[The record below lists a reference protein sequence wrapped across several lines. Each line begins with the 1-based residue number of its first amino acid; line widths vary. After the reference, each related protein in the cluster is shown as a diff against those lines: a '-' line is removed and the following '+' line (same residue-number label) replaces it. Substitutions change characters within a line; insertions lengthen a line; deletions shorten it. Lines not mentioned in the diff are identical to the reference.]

1 MLLLPLLLACEA
13 RLSRRAFNTHTAA
26 AAVAVAAPATAAS
39 TQPPPYTWSVV
50 PGIGSRARLYA
61 LVTLSNGIRGLVC
74 ADSARPRF
82 ELAACVGCGSLD
94 DPEGLEGLAHLG
106 EHMTLACDPFNLQG
120 FVDEERQGDTN
131 AFTGERTTTF
141 YTSFDTTKRVARSR
155 SAASA
160 KSAVIDATKEDV
172 AEASRR
178 FAELFVRALSSSV
191 SQAAPV
197 AIVRN
202 EVGRIDNE
210 MRQIIRS
217 PSRGLTEIGAYKARA
232 SEGSAWR
239 HLGRGDV
246 TTLRVVSDEEAR
258 RVADAVYEL
267 RRERYRPEGITFAA
281 IAPLPLDEAVA
292 RVADAFARLP
302 TMSKD
307 AAPARAAPAVTPFA
321 DLDADAAI
329 SRPVA
334 LERPGRR
341 ATLTLA
347 WDVAFDDPLMEARRK
362 PLDLIGHALTAPHP
376 ASLAALLR
384 ARGLVPLAVELEPA
398 IVAKTVARADGWA
411 LWQLDL
417 SLATGAESRWR
428 EAAALAIAAVNR
440 LAAQGLPEHIGRE
453 VQVMADATWKFSS
466 RPPTALELASDLQL
480 EKAAELSVVGARSFV
495 GSPEALS
502 ASANEIAAQL
512 AARKPIVTVW
522 HDDVSVLGVDDSA
535 AERRLPPPLGSV
547 LQPLIPLR
555 ATPRPTDDAGPGRA
569 SSSGSSSLGG
579 GSAAGAANSAADQWA
594 RLYTSSIRPSE
605 LQPPP
610 PNIWIPTDLSRVVE
624 KPMSRTGYRVASP
637 VIGAGRLGD
646 GGPNSGIGTLQL
658 PGCVDRRTLAS
669 ITGSKA
675 ALEAAMCLARPN
687 GYALQRPLAVAALQI
702 NSPIP
707 ASAGARQG
715 ARGELWRLTLLQELS
730 EYTAPAALAG
740 LKCDV
745 SFNAAG
751 MRIVAS
757 GYAQKLPKYMA
768 LLLRRTL
775 RHLPPTATSPALAAA
790 RRSAVFAA
798 KADERSPPGRLDE
811 LRRASPEQLQQEMA
825 RLFGSVGSAKLL
837 LAGALSSEAADALN
851 GVVLRE
857 LEPLLVR
864 SSASLARGS
873 RAVALERSSSS
884 AEELA
889 AELSSEADQ
898 LNGWSNLLYKPR
910 FATSYAA
917 NACLDPAIARALD
930 QCGGL

>member
-1 MLLLPLLLACEA
+1 MLLLHVLLALTA
-13 RLSRRAFNTHTAA
+13 RLSRRAFNTHAA
-26 AAVAVAAPATAAS
+26 AATVTAVAAPATAVAM
-39 TQPPPYTWSVV
+39 QRLPYTWSVV
-50 PGIGSRARLYA
+50 PGIGSRSRLYA
-61 LVTLSNGIRGLVC
+61 LVTFSNGIRGLIC
-74 ADSARPRF
+74 ADAARPRF

-94 DPEGLEGLAHLG
+94 DPEGLEGLAHLA
-106 EHMTLACDPFNLQG
+106 EHLTLACDPFKLQD

-141 YTSFDTTKRVARSR
+141 YTSFDTTKRVSRSR

-160 KSAVIDATKEDV
+160 SSAIIDATKEDV

-178 FAELFVRALSSSV
+178 FAELFARALTST
-191 SQAAPV
+191 PV
-197 AIVRN
+197 PLGIVRN

-210 MRQIIRS
+210 MRQIIKS
-217 PSRGLTEIGAYKARA
+217 PSRGLIEIGSYKARA

-246 TTLRVVSDEEAR
+246 TTLRVGSDEEAR
-258 RVADAVYEL
+258 RVCDAVCEL
-267 RRERYRPEGITFAA
+267 RRDRYRPEGITFSA

-302 TMSKD
+302 KSFKN
-307 AAPARAAPAVTPFA
+307 AAPVRAAPAVTPFA

-334 LERPGRR
+334 LQRPGRR
-341 ATLTLA
+341 AVLTLA
-347 WDVAFDDPLMEARRK
+347 WDVAFDDPSLEARRK

-376 ASLAALLR
+376 ESLAALLR
-384 ARGLVPLAVELEPA
+384 ARGLVPLEVELEPA
-398 IVAKTVARADGWA
+398 IAAKTVARADGWA
-411 LWQLDL
+411 LWQLEITL
-417 SLATGAESRWR
+417 VNGAETRWR
-428 EAAALAIAAVNR
+428 EAAALAVAAVCR
-440 LAAQGLPEHIGRE
+440 LAKQGLPEYIGRE
-453 VQVMADATWKFSS
+453 VQVMTDAAWKFSS

-480 EKAAELSVVGARSFV
+480 ETSPDLSVVGARSFV

-502 ASANEIAAQL
+502 ASANEIAVQL

-522 HDDVSVLGVDDSA
+522 HDDVSVLGVADGA
-535 AERRLPPPLGSV
+535 LQPKLPPPLGNV
-547 LQPLIPLR
+547 AALTPL
-555 ATPRPTDDAGPGRA
+555 
-569 SSSGSSSLGG
+569 
-579 GSAAGAANSAADQWA
+579 SAAPSSTDETSAGEAWAKLYAASVRQ
-594 RLYTSSIRPSE
+594 SE
-605 LQPPP
+605 LHPPP
-610 PNIWIPTDLSRVVE
+610 PNIWIPSDLSSVVE
-624 KPMSRTGYRVASP
+624 KPMARTGYRVDTP
-637 VIGAGRLGD
+637 LIGAGRLGD

-658 PGCVDRRTLAS
+658 PRCVDRRTLAS

-687 GYALQRPLAVAALQI
+687 GYAIERPLAVAALQI
-702 NSPIP
+702 NSPVP
-707 ASAGARQG
+707 VSAAARQA
-715 ARGELWRLTLLQELS
+715 ARGELWRLTLLQALS
-730 EYTAPAALAG
+730 EWTAPAAVAG

-745 SFNAAG
+745 TFNTQG
-751 MRIVAS
+751 LRIVAS
-757 GYAQKLPKYMA
+757 GYAQKLPKFMA

-775 RHLPPTATSPALAAA
+775 RHLPPPAASPALAAA
-790 RRSAVFAA
+790 RRTAVLAA
-798 KADERSPPGRLDE
+798 QADERSPPGRLDE

-837 LAGALSSEAADALN
+837 LAGALSGEAADALN

-864 SSASLARGS
+864 SGAIAGGGR
-873 RAVALERSSSS
+873 RTVVERSASS

-889 AELSSEADQ
+889 EELSSEADQ
-898 LNGWSNLLYKPR
+898 LAGWGNLLYKPR
-910 FATSYAA
+910 FATSYAS